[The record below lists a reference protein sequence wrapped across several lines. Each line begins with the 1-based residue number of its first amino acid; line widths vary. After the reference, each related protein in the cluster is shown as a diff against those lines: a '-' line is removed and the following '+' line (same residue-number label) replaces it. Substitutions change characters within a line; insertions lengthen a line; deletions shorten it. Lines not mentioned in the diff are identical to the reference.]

1 MARRSSHIT
10 SRLESGSL
18 GRSRFICVSHPQRR
32 RWCRW
37 QRGRSQGVDFETRSC
52 YFVGIVDH
60 TIARDGRSLR
70 AIGACGVEDPRLEVK
85 PCGRWLDGRHRPNSE
100 RRGLTSY
107 CRRTARG
114 RARPAPAVR
123 RPLGGPG
130 GRLGR
135 AFPPRRTRVL
145 NRDRGYTRVV
155 ERNRRP

>member
-10 SRLESGSL
+10 SRLESCSL
-18 GRSRFICVSHPQRR
+18 GRSRFTCVSHPQRR

-107 CRRTARG
+107 CRGTARG
-114 RARPAPAVR
+114 RARPVPAARGLVGR
-123 RPLGGPG
+123 RFRPLG
-130 GRLGR
+130 RVFLHR
-135 AFPPRRTRVL
+135 HTRVHIV
-145 NRDRGYTRVV
+145 DWGTTRV
-155 ERNRRP
+155 NTT